1 VIVFGHILF
10 AVLTTYLLAR
20 DSTSSNFLLIS
31 VWFYFLEA
39 AHKCLV
45 HTHDRSIV
53 VEFTAIICRGEN
65 GDELSTGKE
74 LVAVFLNL
82 VASSYQVYVKLFDE
96 VLDHIL
102 VEDVANSTLT
112 FLILF
117 VLIFFRV
124 SPK

>member
-1 VIVFGHILF
+1 MIVLGHILF

-39 AHKCLV
+39 AHKGLV

-65 GDELSTGKE
+65 GNEFSTGKE

-82 VASSYQVYVKLFDE
+82 VPSSYQVYVKLFYE